1 MAPSHPGFLRASHE
15 DQTSHEDPCLR
26 LLISHSARTEDD
38 QRASPAGRHLAL
50 LHRTRAAR
58 AHPTALMWGK
68 QGVGSGQVYGPRYAK
83 EPTITS
89 MMVVSFFLSPTFVS
103 PTRAPRAADMKHQ
116 TSDALVPPAKRQCNP
131 TPDGSSPVGNPET
144 RDRHLRPCDANQ
156 AGDNQNT
163 ARQHRGSFIS
173 DILSEDMK
181 RPCLSSCTLLPKV

>member
-68 QGVGSGQVYGPRYAK
+68 QGVGSGHAGSKNVEHVKGSNTLGFQAH
-83 EPTITS
+83 
-89 MMVVSFFLSPTFVS
+89 VV
-103 PTRAPRAADMKHQ
+103 AAHHIPLRCL
-116 TSDALVPPAKRQCNP
+116 TLPSVC
-131 TPDGSSPVGNPET
+131 SSPRRFLGEHQFCP
-144 RDRHLRPCDANQ
+144 R
-156 AGDNQNT
+156 
-163 ARQHRGSFIS
+163 
-173 DILSEDMK
+173 
-181 RPCLSSCTLLPKV
+181 